1 MKRLK
6 IPSNRNFGLIFF
18 FVFFIISIWPL
29 FNNGRI
35 NIFLVFLSFIFLL
48 LGLVN
53 SKLLMPLNKLWFSFG
68 LLLGRFISPIIM
80 GVIFFGLVT
89 PIGLLLRV
97 FRKDILKLKLN
108 NKNTYWDKKNNLK
121 NNFKNQF

>member
-6 IPSNRNFGLIFF
+6 IPSNRNFGLVFF

-29 FNNGRI
+29 FNHGRI

>member
-1 MKRLK
+1 
-6 IPSNRNFGLIFF
+6 
-18 FVFFIISIWPL
+18 
-29 FNNGRI
+29 
-35 NIFLVFLSFIFLL
+35 
-48 LGLVN
+48 
-53 SKLLMPLNKLWFSFG
+53 MPLNKLWFSFG

>member
-6 IPSNRNFGLIFF
+6 IPSNRNFGLVFF

-29 FNNGRI
+29 FNNGQI

-89 PIGLLLRV
+89 PIGLLLRI
-97 FRKDILKLKLN
+97 FRKDILKLKFN

>member
-6 IPSNRNFGLIFF
+6 IPSNRNFGLVFF

-35 NIFLVFLSFIFLL
+35 NMFLVFLSFIFLL

>member
-1 MKRLK
+1 
-6 IPSNRNFGLIFF
+6 
-18 FVFFIISIWPL
+18 
-29 FNNGRI
+29 
-35 NIFLVFLSFIFLL
+35 
-48 LGLVN
+48 
-53 SKLLMPLNKLWFSFG
+53 MPLNKLWFSFG

-121 NNFKNQF
+121 K

>member
-1 MKRLK
+1 VKRLK
-6 IPSNRNFGLIFF
+6 IPSNRNFGLVFF

>member
-1 MKRLK
+1 
-6 IPSNRNFGLIFF
+6 
-18 FVFFIISIWPL
+18 
-29 FNNGRI
+29 
-35 NIFLVFLSFIFLL
+35 
-48 LGLVN
+48 
-53 SKLLMPLNKLWFSFG
+53 MPLNKLWFSFG

-89 PIGLLLRV
+89 PIGLLLRI

>member
-6 IPSNRNFGLIFF
+6 IPSNRNFGLVFF

-29 FNNGRI
+29 FINGQI

-89 PIGLLLRV
+89 PIGLLLRI

>member
-6 IPSNRNFGLIFF
+6 IPSNRNFGLVFF

>member
-6 IPSNRNFGLIFF
+6 IPSNRNFGLVFF

-97 FRKDILKLKLN
+97 FRKDILKIKLN

>member
-6 IPSNRNFGLIFF
+6 IPSNRNFGLVFF

-29 FNNGRI
+29 FNNGQI

>member
-1 MKRLK
+1 
-6 IPSNRNFGLIFF
+6 
-18 FVFFIISIWPL
+18 
-29 FNNGRI
+29 
-35 NIFLVFLSFIFLL
+35 
-48 LGLVN
+48 
-53 SKLLMPLNKLWFSFG
+53 
-68 LLLGRFISPIIM
+68 M

>member
-1 MKRLK
+1 VKRLK
-6 IPSNRNFGLIFF
+6 IPSNRNFGLVFF

-29 FNNGRI
+29 FINGQI

-89 PIGLLLRV
+89 PIGLLLRI

>member
-6 IPSNRNFGLIFF
+6 IPSNRNFGLVFF

-68 LLLGRFISPIIM
+68 LLLGRFISAIIM

>member
-6 IPSNRNFGLIFF
+6 IPSNRNFGLVFF

-89 PIGLLLRV
+89 PIGLLLRI